1 MRHFL
6 LLTQA
11 ITVLS
16 GRMGKAS
23 LATAL
28 VTLPSLA
35 QGFGAGD
42 ASTAGRAIPVAP
54 ITLAT
59 DHHLAAAAGTVEQT
73 SA

>member
-1 MRHFL
+1 
-6 LLTQA
+6 
-11 ITVLS
+11 VLS
-16 GRMGKAS
+16 GGMGKAA

-35 QGFGAGD
+35 QGFGAGN
-42 ASTAGRAIPVAP
+42 ASATGSAIPVTP